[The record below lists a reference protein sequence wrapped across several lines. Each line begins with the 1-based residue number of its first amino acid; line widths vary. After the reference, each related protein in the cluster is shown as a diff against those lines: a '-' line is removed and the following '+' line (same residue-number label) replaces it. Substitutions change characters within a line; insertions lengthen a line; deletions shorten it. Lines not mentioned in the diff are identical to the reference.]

1 MSDKEFQVLCATL
14 EDQRRLIAAGK
25 AQRWDVIKWGVS
37 INLGLA
43 TVAAVA
49 GSKPDGKPIVIVG
62 ASMALQTVNFERSH
76 GTVTSRAE

>member
-25 AQRWDVIKWGVS
+25 AQRWDVVKWGVS

-49 GSKPDGKPIVIVG
+49 GSKPDGKPIVGV
-62 ASMALQTVNFERSH
+62 SMALQTVNFERSH